1 MFPLEVLVVISLL
14 CTSKL
19 PPSCGEVSSTRS
31 AIALLVIPSSLVP
44 SAARSRPSTLPVTAT
59 LPVIVAPVLVISSFV
74 LPPVCNLRLPVP
86 ASLIIESLALWN
98 ISRSS
103 PVPNL
108 AFTLSLYLLSP
119 VNVLPVVTAKLP
131 VAVTPP
137 CQAPPL

>member
-19 PPSCGEVSSTRS
+19 PPSCGDVSSTRS
-31 AIALLVIPSSLVP
+31 AIALLVIPSNLVP

-74 LPPVCNLRLPVP
+74 LPPVCNLTLPVP

-98 ISRSS
+98 ISRSL

-108 AFTLSLYLLSP
+108 AFTLSL
-119 VNVLPVVTAKLP
+119 
-131 VAVTPP
+131 
-137 CQAPPL
+137 